1 MHEPFFRCLESIIDN
16 GFDITSHDEPVGQLR
31 LSAHNGLCPGM
42 TMAPGEHLLVR
53 SSVSLVLACQDEETL
68 QSC

>member
-31 LSAHNGLCPGM
+31 LTALIM
-42 TMAPGEHLLVR
+42 AYAPG
-53 SSVSLVLACQDEETL
+53 
-68 QSC
+68 